1 LEPKGGYKNGE
12 DLAIRPWNAQWKNSP
27 PHEALR
33 DICASM
39 RQIAGLPSDPEFN
52 YQRGVFAWAMMST
65 QLETLSK
72 ENLVFLR
79 MVHHARDHYRG

>member
-1 LEPKGGYKNGE
+1 
-12 DLAIRPWNAQWKNSP
+12 
-27 PHEALR
+27 
-33 DICASM
+33 M